1 MVVNASDIQ
10 ICLPFDGESADYEP
24 VAHVFNATLS
34 VSSSLKPI
42 IKLDDADSIW
52 DNDIVD
58 GFSYSLS
65 GSSYLVIAPGH
76 SFDDLLNFQVNQ
88 VPVPVIFKILNV
100 EYTGSVIIRSLRI
113 TGNTEQNAQL
123 SFDMKGQGKF
133 EKNES

>member
-1 MVVNASDIQ
+1 MPVNATDIK
-10 ICLPFDGESADYEP
+10 ICLPFDGEEVLKP
-24 VAHVFNATLS
+24 IAHLFNASLAIT
-34 VSSSLKPI
+34 SSLKSV
-42 IKLDDADSIW
+42 IKFDDADSIW

-58 GFSYSLS
+58 GFAYTIS
-65 GSSYLVIAPGH
+65 GSSYLLIADGY
-76 SFDDLLNFQVNQ
+76 SFDNLLTFQLNKT
-88 VPVPVIFKILNV
+88 PVPVMFKIEEV